1 MSDMSKNRLLDVKMK
16 QIPPKYGSTLQQ
28 DNFSDEEVDDNN
40 RIRQTDINNN
50 INYHNLRP
58 AISTDEFGSTS
69 DFANKTS
76 TLFANK
82 VTRTG
87 RQRKKLAARTKGGE
101 FEQRRKKRRVNFCC
115 ICSEIDLEGLN
126 DAIANLPG
134 NRWEAKIYEDVL
146 HLFQNPSDENTT
158 NNPYTYNNT
167 YNNRP
172 VELHRSISLD
182 AESHIHNTHTN
193 THTHNTQ
200 LKDETSWKELNL
212 LGSGG
217 GGGIGQGEYIET
229 TNISLLNPLQSTSIL
244 WSTPGA
250 KEVFIFEFGA
260 TVFWVCICMHDV
272 CVYEYTCNNKL
283 TCSKEPYF
291 FLYILVH
298 MRSSTLYYVYSVYTT
313 HSHLYKHT

>member
-16 QIPPKYGSTLQQ
+16 QIPPKYGSTQQ

-40 RIRQTDINNN
+40 RLRQTDIINNN

-158 NNPYTYNNT
+158 NNFNYTNT
-167 YNNRP
+167 YNTYSNKP

-182 AESHIHNTHTN
+182 AESHIHNTHNNTN
-193 THTHNTQ
+193 THTTL

-212 LGSGG
+212 LGRGGG

-260 TVFWVCICMHDV
+260 TVFWVGI
-272 CVYEYTCNNKL
+272 
-283 TCSKEPYF
+283 
-291 FLYILVH
+291 
-298 MRSSTLYYVYSVYTT
+298 
-313 HSHLYKHT
+313 